1 MAPPR
6 VPCSTPPM
14 RRCTMPSVSPEVG
27 STRRSRSTPPPL
39 FKPGVEP
46 LYTLTRRTLRFFTL
60 ALFTALLAL
69 AGCQTAPPKGLSA
82 AQIAVLKQQGFELT
96 DEGWAFG
103 LSGKVLFGSDVE
115 SLNSQSTEIVQ
126 RIGKAL
132 LGVGIERVRVDGH
145 TDASG
150 KETYNQQLSLRRA
163 KSVRNVLTAVGMKEE
178 NIKLQGLGSTE
189 PVASND
195 TAAGRTE
202 NRRVSIVVIAD

>member
-1 MAPPR
+1 
-6 VPCSTPPM
+6 M
-14 RRCTMPSVSPEVG
+14 RAMTQRYFQFFGLSV
-27 STRRSRSTPPPL
+27 L
-39 FKPGVEP
+39 FVM
-46 LYTLTRRTLRFFTL
+46 LTLS
-60 ALFTALLAL
+60 
-69 AGCQTAPPKGLSA
+69 GCQTAPQKGLTP

-96 DEGWAFG
+96 EEGWAFG

-115 SLNSQSTEIVQ
+115 TLNQPSTDIVQ

-145 TDASG
+145 TDTSG

-163 KSVRNVLTAVGMKEE
+163 KSVATVLQGVGMKEE
-178 NIKLQGLGSTE
+178 NIQLRGLGSAE
-189 PVASND
+189 PVASNA

>member
-1 MAPPR
+1 MFTFPVRLFSTLMLMA
-6 VPCSTPPM
+6 M
-14 RRCTMPSVSPEVG
+14 
-27 STRRSRSTPPPL
+27 
-39 FKPGVEP
+39 
-46 LYTLTRRTLRFFTL
+46 L
-60 ALFTALLAL
+60 ALT
-69 AGCQTAPPKGLSA
+69 GCQTAPQKGLSA
-82 AQIAVLKQQGFELT
+82 AQVAVLKQQGFELT
-96 DEGWAFG
+96 DDGWEFG

-115 SLNSQSTEIVQ
+115 SLNTQSTEIVS

-163 KSVRNVLTAVGMKEE
+163 KSVANVLGTVGMKQE
-178 NIKLQGLGSTE
+178 NIQLRGLGSSE

-202 NRRVSIVVIAD
+202 NRRVSIVVSAD

>member
-1 MAPPR
+1 MITLFMA
-6 VPCSTPPM
+6 M
-14 RRCTMPSVSPEVG
+14 
-27 STRRSRSTPPPL
+27 
-39 FKPGVEP
+39 
-46 LYTLTRRTLRFFTL
+46 L
-60 ALFTALLAL
+60 ALS
-69 AGCQTAPPKGLSA
+69 GCQTAPQKGLSP

-103 LSGKVLFGSDVE
+103 LSGKVLFGSDIE
-115 SLNSQSTEIVQ
+115 SLNNASTEIVQ

-150 KETYNQQLSLRRA
+150 KEAYNEQLSLRRA
-163 KSVRNVLTAVGMKEE
+163 KSVGKVLTGVGMKEE
-178 NIKLQGLGSTE
+178 NIKLRGLGSSQ

>member
-1 MAPPR
+1 MFSSAR
-6 VPCSTPPM
+6 VLLISLL
-14 RRCTMPSVSPEVG
+14 VA
-27 STRRSRSTPPPL
+27 
-39 FKPGVEP
+39 F
-46 LYTLTRRTLRFFTL
+46 L
-60 ALFTALLAL
+60 ALG
-69 AGCQTAPPKGLSA
+69 GCQTAPPKGLSP
-82 AQIAVLKQQGFELT
+82 AQVAVLKQQGFELT

-115 SLNSQSTEIVQ
+115 TLNQPSTDIVQ

-163 KSVRNVLTAVGMKEE
+163 KSVAHVLAGVGMKEE
-178 NIKLQGLGSTE
+178 NVQLRGLGSSE
-189 PVASND
+189 PVASNA

-202 NRRVSIVVIAD
+202 NRRVSIVVIED

>member
-1 MAPPR
+1 VFSLSRRGLR
-6 VPCSTPPM
+6 VFSFM
-14 RRCTMPSVSPEVG
+14 
-27 STRRSRSTPPPL
+27 L
-39 FKPGVEP
+39 LLGV
-46 LYTLTRRTLRFFTL
+46 L
-60 ALFTALLAL
+60 ALS
-69 AGCQTAPPKGLSA
+69 GCQTAPPKGLTA

-115 SLNSQSTEIVQ
+115 SLNPASTQIVE

-132 LGVGIERVRVDGH
+132 VGVGIERVRVDGH

-150 KETYNQQLSLRRA
+150 KESYNEQLSLRRA
-163 KSVRNVLTAVGMKEE
+163 QSVANVLATVGMKPQ
-178 NIKLQGLGSTE
+178 NIQLQGLGSRE

-202 NRRVSIVVIAD
+202 NRRVSIVVSAD

>member
-1 MAPPR
+1 M
-6 VPCSTPPM
+6 
-14 RRCTMPSVSPEVG
+14 
-27 STRRSRSTPPPL
+27 
-39 FKPGVEP
+39 
-46 LYTLTRRTLRFFTL
+46 FTL
-60 ALFTALLAL
+60 PVRLFSALLMITALTLS
-69 AGCQTAPPKGLSA
+69 GCQTAPQKGLTP
-82 AQIAVLKQQGFELT
+82 AQVAVLKQQGFELT
-96 DEGWAFG
+96 DDGWEFG

-115 SLNSQSTEIVQ
+115 SLNAASTEIVE

-163 KSVRNVLTAVGMKEE
+163 KSVGNVLGTVGMKQE
-178 NIKLQGLGSTE
+178 NIQLQGLGSSE

-202 NRRVSIVVIAD
+202 NRRVSIVVSAD